1 MTNMSTKIVMGF
13 LFALV
18 AHGAFAQP
26 VPSRGSEAET
36 GENCLAIGE
45 MGAMEKCF
53 ATSVDFKD
61 CPETDGRCAPY
72 KKMHVLEQRLEQL
85 SEKNSFRLEVEIH
98 LLWRERPG
106 IPPRLDQVLHGIQ
119 SGLAKS
125 KGCGLSF

>member
-1 MTNMSTKIVMGF
+1 MSTKIVMGF

-36 GENCLAIGE
+36 GENCPATGE
-45 MGAMEKCF
+45 MGTMEKCF

-72 KKMHVLEQRLEQL
+72 KKMHVLEQ
-85 SEKNSFRLEVEIH
+85 KVGAT
-98 LLWRERPG
+98 ERKKFFP
-106 IPPRLDQVLHGIQ
+106 
-119 SGLAKS
+119 A
-125 KGCGLSF
+125 